1 MAELSDYESF
11 VAVVDRGS
19 LTAAGRAIG
28 RSLQAVSRSLARI
41 EKELGVE
48 LVRRT
53 TRRSEPTPAGLA
65 FYARVKA
72 ALGDIELARAEA
84 ERHGEVVSGQ
94 IRIGASVMFAP
105 AYIVPVAAA
114 FMQRWPGVE
123 IELVLTDQFADLVE
137 ERLDLAVRIGDLPSS
152 SLRARRLAE
161 LRRVVFAAPSYLERN
176 ERPEHPAELREHNCA
191 VRTFGPESDE
201 WPFIVEGKPVRIPIR
216 GTFRSNDASACN
228 EAVAAGLGLGMAPY
242 WQVRRM
248 VDEGRV
254 ELVLTRFEPRP
265 IPVHALWVPT
275 AGLAARTRTF
285 IDTLA
290 VRFSAERW

>member
-11 VAVVDRGS
+11 VAVVDHGS

-28 RSLQAVSRSLARI
+28 RSLQAVSRSLALV

-53 TRRSEPTPAGLA
+53 TRRSEPTPAGRA
-65 FYARVKA
+65 FYARMKA
-72 ALGDIELARAEA
+72 ALGEIDLARAEA
-84 ERHGEVVSGQ
+84 ERHGEVISGQ
-94 IRIGASVMFAP
+94 IRIGASVLFAP
-105 AYIVPVAAA
+105 AHLVPVAAS

-123 IELVLTDQFADLVE
+123 IEVVLSDRFADLVE
-137 ERLDLAVRIGDLPSS
+137 ERLDLAIRIGDLPSS
-152 SLRARRLAE
+152 SLRARRLAH
-161 LRRVVFAAPSYLERN
+161 LRRVVFATPSYLERKG
-176 ERPEHPAELREHNCA
+176 RPVRLDDLRDHACI

-201 WPFIVEGKPVRIPIR
+201 WPFSIDGASVRVPVKGP
-216 GTFRSNDASACN
+216 FRSNDAAACN

-242 WQVRRM
+242 WQIRHL
-248 VDEGRV
+248 VDEGRA
-254 ELVLTRFEPRP
+254 ELVLTAFEPPP
-265 IPVHALWVPT
+265 IPVHVLWVPT
-275 AGLAARTRTF
+275 GGLPARTRAF